1 MTNTMRLKARI
12 KNIATKNHVPA
23 QAILQNYMLER
34 FLERITFSKFKDNFV
49 LKGGLLITSLV
60 GVDTRTTMDMDT
72 TILGLP
78 LSDETLKKILA
89 EICGIPLDDDVT
101 LSLDTITPI
110 RDEDEYGGFRAA
122 LTVRYE
128 SISTPLK
135 IDITT
140 GDVLTPKAVRYNFHS
155 SFDGKIIKVWAYNI
169 ETILAEKVETIL
181 RRGIF
186 STRPRD
192 FYDVYILV
200 RTKGKVLNPG
210 TFKTALKAT
219 AEKRYSL
226 EKLDEWESI
235 LEAIRVDVQMQ
246 QRWERYCRDNHYARD
261 IAFGEV
267 IDVTKAIL
275 RGDGQ
280 AHTGQ

>member
-1 MTNTMRLKARI
+1 MRLKARI
-12 KNIATKNHVPA
+12 KNIAAKNHVPA

-200 RTKGKVLNPG
+200 RTKGRALNPG

-226 EKLDEWESI
+226 EKLDQCESI
-235 LEAIRVDVQMQ
+235 LETIRLMFRCSSDGSGT
-246 QRWERYCRDNHYARD
+246 AGT
-261 IAFGEV
+261 IITPG
-267 IDVTKAIL
+267 IL
-275 RGDGQ
+275 
-280 AHTGQ
+280 HLVK